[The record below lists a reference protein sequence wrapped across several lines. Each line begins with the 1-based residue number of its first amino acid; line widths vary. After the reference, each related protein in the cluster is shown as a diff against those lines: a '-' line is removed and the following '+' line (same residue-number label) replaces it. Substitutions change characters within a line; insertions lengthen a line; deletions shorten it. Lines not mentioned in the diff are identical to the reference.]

1 MLYHS
6 KTCEALWSR
15 AASNSINNHATFFF
29 FYQVAEDLGF
39 DASRQFKTLGVVS
52 CDQTSAIRIWR
63 HRVFADIIWRRS
75 ALNPKDCRCFWC
87 PLIFNCLSNCH
98 PSLLSFDCLYIISF
112 FCPPPLFPLPFTYLS
127 HSSIYISDICC
138 LSSWHCF
145 PSSVLPSS
153 FYPPPLLT
161 SPRPLVPLLS
171 SDLFSILAPRLPP
184 TPPPPSD
191 VARYCGCEERC
202 SDSEMCHSAES

>member
-127 HSSIYISDICC
+127 HFSITSLTSVVCPHGTVSFLCSSFFI
-138 LSSWHCF
+138 
-145 PSSVLPSS
+145 LPSS
-153 FYPPPLLT
+153 PTNIPSPSCSAPVIRPLLNPRT
-161 SPRPLVPLLS
+161 SSAANPSPTLWCSP
-171 SDLFSILAPRLPP
+171 ILWMWRKVL
-184 TPPPPSD
+184 
-191 VARYCGCEERC
+191 R
-202 SDSEMCHSAES
+202 

>member
-1 MLYHS
+1 M
-6 KTCEALWSR
+6 WSDP
-15 AASNSINNHATFFF
+15 SHLNINIS
-29 FYQVAEDLGF
+29 G
-39 DASRQFKTLGVVS
+39 
-52 CDQTSAIRIWR
+52 
-63 HRVFADIIWRRS
+63 VFADIIWRRS

-98 PSLLSFDCLYIISF
+98 PSLLSFYCLYIISF
-112 FCPPPLFPLPFTYLS
+112 FCPPPPSFLSLLPICLTPILHLWHLLFVLMAL
-127 HSSIYISDICC
+127 
-138 LSSWHCF
+138 F
-145 PSSVLPSS
+145 PSSVLPIPSS
-153 FYPPPLLT
+153 FYPPLLT